1 MSKKS
6 IFQLIVACAMLLL
19 AASYLLSFVRNQRS
33 QEPTAYFY
41 DLSERKLFVAAQSAV
56 PPIRGL
62 NDDQADAMR
71 AVVIAA
77 SGKSGDK
84 SAHKIAY
91 LEKYSSDFKQDIQA
105 ARKAEAEGK
114 EMVRR
119 IGRSEAQS
127 HTFVRRLTDS
137 AWYPLSSPEGEKIV
151 TEWNV
156 AGPDGNFPEVCVP

>member
-84 SAHKIAY
+84 STHKIAY

-151 TEWNV
+151 SEWNV